1 MKNYTI
7 ASITRFGSMRFEI
20 LVNPEEAL
28 NFKSGKPVVLRKVL
42 AIETVYSD
50 AAKGMR
56 ASREDLIKAFGGTD
70 IYAIAERILRKGK
83 LQITA
88 EQRRKMVEEKRQRI
102 VTLITR
108 NCIDPKTN
116 LPIPRFRIEQ
126 AMIRARCKIDPFMAP
141 EEQVKGVMDAIRPI
155 IPIRLATVRALFRVP
170 PQFAAKIY
178 GIIKS
183 SGSVEGEEWKSDGS
197 LLLKVSMPAGL
208 YANLVDRV
216 SRMTQGAVEV
226 KELG

>member
-1 MKNYTI
+1 
-7 ASITRFGSMRFEI
+7 MRFEI
-20 LVNPEEAL
+20 LVSPEEAL
-28 NFKSGKPVVLRKVL
+28 DFKSGKPVALRKVL
-42 AIETVYSD
+42 AIDTIYTD

-56 ASREDLIKAFGGTD
+56 ASREDLIKAFGESD
-70 IYAIAERILRKGK
+70 IYAIADIILRKGK

-88 EQRRKMVEEKRQRI
+88 EQRRKMIEEKRQRI

-116 LPIPRFRIEQ
+116 LPVPRFRIEQ
-126 AMIRARCKIDPFMAP
+126 AMMKARCKIDPFRTA
-141 EEQVKGVMDAIRPI
+141 EEQVKGVMDALCSI
-155 IPIRLATVRALFRVP
+155 IPIRLATLRVLFRVP

-183 SGSVEGEEWKSDGS
+183 SGSVEGEEWKTDGT
-197 LLLKVSMPAGL
+197 LIVRVSIPAGL

-216 SRMTQGAVEV
+216 SKMTKGAVEV